1 MSNEENMIG
10 EIAYYSPLGLSD
22 HSVLVFDYHCY
33 LKPEN
38 ISRMKY
44 YLDKGDYN
52 AMRQDMSIDWD
63 SACDGCE
70 HNIDS
75 MWLLFINK
83 LNDAKN
89 KHIPHK
95 LIGGRPPWGDK
106 GKFPI
111 HEKVR
116 KEIRKKHRCWEKAYT
131 DKTESAK
138 KKYNQQRNKV
148 RKLTRKLYKDYEK
161 KIAKEA
167 KSNPKRFW
175 QYAKSKTKT
184 SSTIAQLQVA
194 PDNDELTTND
204 TEKAELL
211 QKYFSS
217 VFTRE
222 PPEDIPTVT
231 EHNAQSQLNCLT
243 VSEKQVFDKLSKL
256 DISKSAGPDDI
267 QPRILRE
274 LANTLPVPLAKI
286 FNFSLRTST
295 LPTDWKMGNITAIFK
310 KGQRKLPSNYRP
322 ISLTSIV
329 CKVLE
334 SLVRDAIIK
343 HFKDNLLFSSNQF
356 GFISGRSTTLQLLHV
371 LETWSEIL
379 DRGGNIDCIYM
390 DFMKAFDTVSHERLL
405 SKIQSYCISDQLLG
419 WISSFLSDRQ
429 QRVCINGCHSN
440 WGSVTSGI
448 PQGSV
453 LGPILFV
460 IYINDLP
467 EMVNNSTVYL
477 FADDTK
483 IFKEISCFADI
494 DDVQE
499 DLTALQEWSD
509 KWLLRFHPDK
519 CVALS
524 LGKTKE
530 DAHQYF
536 LTKDN
541 KDFQLK
547 NVNQETDLGITVDS
561 SLSFDQHVQAKVNK
575 ANSITG
581 LIRRTFNYLDEE
593 NILMLYKALV
603 RPHLEYGNAVWHPHK
618 VEHITAIGNVQ
629 RRITKLIPTLKDLP
643 YSDRLKRLRL
653 PTLAY
658 RRLRGDMI
666 ETYKIFNTYD
676 TAATLNLQRNSS
688 TTRGHQYKLCLGRSQ
703 RDIGKFRFSNRIVS
717 PWNSLPPDVVEA
729 SNVKIFESRLD
740 KLWRK
745 EDIIYDYRPPP
756 PGKIRQMELN
766 TEAHGPEFRIY
777 PEVSWGYNY
786 INRERLIT
794 VFENVIEIICITLY
808 VLHSATIFSNI
819 KSVWRY
825 GSPIGDTELPSG
837 RSPL

>member
-1 MSNEENMIG
+1 MG
-10 EIAYYSPLGLSD
+10 
-22 HSVLVFDYHCY
+22 VL
-33 LKPEN
+33 
-38 ISRMKY
+38 R
-44 YLDKGDYN
+44 
-52 AMRQDMSIDWD
+52 
-63 SACDGCE
+63 
-70 HNIDS
+70 
-75 MWLLFINK
+75 
-83 LNDAKN
+83 
-89 KHIPHK
+89 
-95 LIGGRPPWGDK
+95 
-106 GKFPI
+106 
-111 HEKVR
+111 
-116 KEIRKKHRCWEKAYT
+116 
-131 DKTESAK
+131 
-138 KKYNQQRNKV
+138 
-148 RKLTRKLYKDYEK
+148 
-161 KIAKEA
+161 
-167 KSNPKRFW
+167 
-175 QYAKSKTKT
+175 
-184 SSTIAQLQVA
+184 
-194 PDNDELTTND
+194 
-204 TEKAELL
+204 
-211 QKYFSS
+211 
-217 VFTRE
+217 
-222 PPEDIPTVT
+222 
-231 EHNAQSQLNCLT
+231 
-243 VSEKQVFDKLSKL
+243 
-256 DISKSAGPDDI
+256 
-267 QPRILRE
+267 
-274 LANTLPVPLAKI
+274 
-286 FNFSLRTST
+286 
-295 LPTDWKMGNITAIFK
+295 
-310 KGQRKLPSNYRP
+310 
-322 ISLTSIV
+322 
-329 CKVLE
+329 
-334 SLVRDAIIK
+334 
-343 HFKDNLLFSSNQF
+343 
-356 GFISGRSTTLQLLHV
+356 
-371 LETWSEIL
+371 
-379 DRGGNIDCIYM
+379 IDCIYM
-390 DFMKAFDTVSHERLL
+390 DFMKAFDTVPHKRLL

-477 FADDTK
+477 FADDTN

-494 DDVQE
+494 DDLQE

-519 CVALS
+519 CVVLS

-618 VEHITAIGNVQ
+618 VEYITAIENVQ

-703 RDIGKFRFSNRIVS
+703 RDIGKFRFSSRIVS

-729 SNVKIFESRLD
+729 SNVKIF
-740 KLWRK
+740 
-745 EDIIYDYRPPP
+745 
-756 PGKIRQMELN
+756 
-766 TEAHGPEFRIY
+766 
-777 PEVSWGYNY
+777 
-786 INRERLIT
+786 
-794 VFENVIEIICITLY
+794 
-808 VLHSATIFSNI
+808 
-819 KSVWRY
+819 
-825 GSPIGDTELPSG
+825 
-837 RSPL
+837 

>member
-1 MSNEENMIG
+1 MPN
-10 EIAYYSPLGLSD
+10 P
-22 HSVLVFDYHCY
+22 
-33 LKPEN
+33 
-38 ISRMKY
+38 
-44 YLDKGDYN
+44 
-52 AMRQDMSIDWD
+52 RQRL
-63 SACDGCE
+63 A
-70 HNIDS
+70 
-75 MWLLFINK
+75 
-83 LNDAKN
+83 
-89 KHIPHK
+89 
-95 LIGGRPPWGDK
+95 
-106 GKFPI
+106 
-111 HEKVR
+111 
-116 KEIRKKHRCWEKAYT
+116 
-131 DKTESAK
+131 
-138 KKYNQQRNKV
+138 
-148 RKLTRKLYKDYEK
+148 
-161 KIAKEA
+161 
-167 KSNPKRFW
+167 
-175 QYAKSKTKT
+175 
-184 SSTIAQLQVA
+184 LQVA

-217 VFTRE
+217 VFTRG

-390 DFMKAFDTVSHERLL
+390 DFMKAFDTVPH
-405 SKIQSYCISDQLLG
+405 DQLLG

-453 LGPILFV
+453 LVPILFV
-460 IYINDLP
+460 IYMNDLP

-483 IFKEISCFADI
+483 IFKEILCFADI
-494 DDVQE
+494 DDLQE

-519 CVALS
+519 CVVLS

-530 DAHQYF
+530 DAHRYF

-618 VEHITAIGNVQ
+618 VEHITAIENVQ

-729 SNVKIFESRLD
+729 SNVKIFRHQMLKSLNLD
-740 KLWRK
+740 STNFGEKKILYMT
-745 EDIIYDYRPPP
+745 IVPPP

-794 VFENVIEIICITLY
+794 VFENAIEIICITLY
-808 VLHSATIFSNI
+808 ILHSAAIFSNI